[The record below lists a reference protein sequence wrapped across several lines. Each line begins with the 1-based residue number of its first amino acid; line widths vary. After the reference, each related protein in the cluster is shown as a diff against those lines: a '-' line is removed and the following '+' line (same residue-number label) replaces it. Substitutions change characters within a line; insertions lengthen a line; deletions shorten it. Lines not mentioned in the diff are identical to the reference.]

1 MNVVCAVENNDPE
14 TADISS
20 FSTLLEDLDIVLE
33 SKKKTSVE
41 VSFPR
46 ISLPLPPKFKRQTIE
61 DVYEKFVSQ
70 SICFK
75 WRLKDTNYS
84 GVTYFQNLK
93 ITPEMVPV
101 LKPKHLNINIRVNDN
116 RIKDG
121 EFLPIPK
128 NSMVCISV
136 VLTNFH
142 ELDIDDIT
150 LHVNPYQR
158 CHRSVEAMNQLCL
171 PSGIMNKGIKKLCP
185 GETFEH
191 SCGLFFL
198 YEGEFMIDISCSA
211 NRKFGTPTPKR
222 QRAFAIGENVPGSPP
237 PSTNGDKKMSW
248 STPLSPGSVSKKL
261 KYHEADFWAQT
272 FALNVK

>member
-1 MNVVCAVENNDPE
+1 MTSVSMNVVCAVENNDPE
-14 TADISS
+14 IADISS

-158 CHRSVEAMNQLCL
+158 CHRSMEAMNQLCL
-171 PSGIMNKGIKKLCP
+171 PSGIMNKGIK
-185 GETFEH
+185 
-191 SCGLFFL
+191 
-198 YEGEFMIDISCSA
+198 
-211 NRKFGTPTPKR
+211 
-222 QRAFAIGENVPGSPP
+222 
-237 PSTNGDKKMSW
+237 
-248 STPLSPGSVSKKL
+248 
-261 KYHEADFWAQT
+261 
-272 FALNVK
+272 